1 MRVYCMPIMSLYN
14 VESIK
19 IHIVVLSY
27 VRLESIGC
35 DQIAAILRLQKNSI
49 ASDFLQLVI

>member
-19 IHIVVLSY
+19 IHIVALSY
-27 VRLESIGC
+27 VRLESIC
-35 DQIAAILRLQKNSI
+35 DQIAASLRLQQNSI
-49 ASDFLQLVI
+49 VSDFLQLLI